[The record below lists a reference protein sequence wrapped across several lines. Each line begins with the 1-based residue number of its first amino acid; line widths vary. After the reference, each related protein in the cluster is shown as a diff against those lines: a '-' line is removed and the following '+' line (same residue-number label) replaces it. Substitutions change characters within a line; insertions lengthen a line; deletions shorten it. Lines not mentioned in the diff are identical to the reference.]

1 MQIHWK
7 SCLGALC
14 VLSAATML
22 MPTEAIAQSNSPN
35 RKVRS
40 IPDAFESSFYGFRG
54 RYGFRTSI
62 FGEVAQRFF
71 FYPDNSIVGD
81 SNRVADTYREVMDVQ
96 TMSDPFIRTPD
107 LESPFN
113 RSLLTDPP
121 TR

>member
-7 SCLGALC
+7 NCLAALWVLGAT
-14 VLSAATML
+14 TML
-22 MPTEAIAQSNSPN
+22 MPTEAIAQSNSGN
-35 RKVRS
+35 RNVRS

-62 FGEVAQRFF
+62 FGELVQRFF
-71 FYPDNSIVGD
+71 LYPDNSIVGD
-81 SNRVADTYREVMDVQ
+81 SNRVADTYREVMDIQ

-107 LESPFN
+107 LDNPFN

>member
-1 MQIHWK
+1 
-7 SCLGALC
+7 
-14 VLSAATML
+14 ML

-62 FGEVAQRFF
+62 IGEVAQRFF

>member
-7 SCLGALC
+7 NCLVALWVLGAT
-14 VLSAATML
+14 TML
-22 MPTEAIAQSNSPN
+22 MPTEAIAQSNSGN
-35 RKVRS
+35 RNVRS
-40 IPDAFESSFYGFRG
+40 IPDAFESSFYGLRG
-54 RYGFRTSI
+54 RYGFRTSV
-62 FGEVAQRFF
+62 FGELVQRFF
-71 FYPDNSIVGD
+71 LYPDNAIVGD
-81 SNRVADTYREVMDVQ
+81 SNRVADLYRDVMDVQ